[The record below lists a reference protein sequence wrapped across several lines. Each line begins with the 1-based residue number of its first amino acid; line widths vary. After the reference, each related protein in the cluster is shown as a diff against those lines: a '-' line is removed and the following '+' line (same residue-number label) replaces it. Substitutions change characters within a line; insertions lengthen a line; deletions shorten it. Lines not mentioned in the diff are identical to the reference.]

1 MSFNIQ
7 QLHQL
12 KQLAIQAA
20 QAAQAAGAIINAHRH
35 RSVQIQQKNVGSSA
49 ASQIVTEVDHLAQAA
64 ILAIL
69 QPSCLEYD
77 LALLA
82 EESSDDGL
90 RHKKPAFWC
99 IDPMDGTLAFV
110 QNESGFSVSIA
121 LVAQNG
127 EPLIGVVF
135 DPVSEALF
143 SAVRGQGAYKNG
155 LLMQRPQ
162 LDKNQ
167 PLVLTTDFSF
177 QQHPWLQ
184 QTQTGLDKIAQ
195 TLGLPSA
202 EIQFRIGAVLNACAI
217 LENANH
223 CYFKYPRAD
232 NSGGSLWDYAATAC
246 LFHELGLVATD
257 LYGAPLELNRCGSTF
272 MNHRGLLYA
281 ADADLAAE
289 IVALQQRISQ
299 TQ

>member
-1 MSFNIQ
+1 MNLNSQ

-20 QAAQAAGAIINAHRH
+20 QAAGAIINVHRH

-64 ILAIL
+64 IVAIL
-69 QPSCLEYD
+69 QPSCAEYD

-110 QNESGFSVSIA
+110 KGEAGFSVSIA
-121 LVAQNG
+121 LVGQNSQS
-127 EPLIGVVF
+127 LIGVVF
-135 DPVSEALF
+135 DPVTETLF

-155 LLMQRPQ
+155 QLMRPPE
-162 LDKNQ
+162 LDLTQ

-184 QTQTGLDKIAQ
+184 QTQTRLDKIAAVM
-195 TLGLPSA
+195 GLPRA
-202 EIQFRIGAVLNACAI
+202 EIRFRIGAVLNACDI
-217 LENANH
+217 LERANH
-223 CYFKYPRAD
+223 CYFKYPREG

-246 LFHELGLVATD
+246 LFHELGLVAMD
-257 LYGAPLELNRCGSTF
+257 IYGESLELNRFGSTF

-281 ADADLAAE
+281 ADVQLAAE
-289 IVALQQRISQ
+289 VVALQQRISQ
-299 TQ
+299 TQQR

>member
-7 QLHQL
+7 QLEQL
-12 KQLAIQAA
+12 KSLAIQAA
-20 QAAQAAGAIINAHRH
+20 QTAGVIINAHRQ
-35 RSVQIQQKNVGSSA
+35 STIQVQQKNVGSSA

-127 EPLIGVVF
+127 QPLIGVVF
-135 DPVSEALF
+135 DPVSETLF
-143 SAVRGQGAYKNG
+143 CAVRGQGAYKNG
-155 LLMQRPQ
+155 RLMQRPQ
-162 LDKNQ
+162 LDKNR
-167 PLVLTTDFSF
+167 PLVLSTDFNF
-177 QQHPWLQ
+177 QQHPWLR
-184 QTQTGLDKIAQ
+184 QTQLGLDKLAQ

-202 EIQFRIGAVLNACAI
+202 EIQFRIGAVLNACHI
-217 LENANH
+217 LESPNC
-223 CYFKYPRAD
+223 CYFKYPRTD

-246 LFHELGLVATD
+246 LFHELGLAATD
-257 LYGAPLELNRCGSTF
+257 IYGEPLELNRCGSTF

-281 ADADLAAE
+281 ADAELAAE